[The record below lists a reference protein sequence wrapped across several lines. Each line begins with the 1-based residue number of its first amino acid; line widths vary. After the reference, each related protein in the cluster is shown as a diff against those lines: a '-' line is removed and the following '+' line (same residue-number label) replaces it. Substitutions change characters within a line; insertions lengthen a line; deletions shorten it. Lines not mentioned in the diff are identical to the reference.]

1 MADSDHNDSQEPKRT
16 TVRRKRVPYSP
27 RLTISID
34 QETIEA
40 STRRK
45 SSHCMIAE
53 AIKRAIPRATGV
65 SVDLQAIRWTDP
77 DLQLRYVFLTPRE
90 AQIALLHFDR
100 GETPESFTMKLSN
113 AHVTRANPT
122 VKSTSHRE
130 RWEPIREALN
140 TYREETGLTIAA
152 LEAEIGDIHLNE
164 AMGVNGRA
172 PSAAAETKV
181 RDWIVNEV
189 PTLMPAITAADAI
202 EPQAPKSRRHRVPVK
217 AEIRTQQNGSMR
229 IIGGRPAATGNVA
242 RRRVFGMRQYI
253 E

>member
-1 MADSDHNDSQEPKRT
+1 MADSDHNDSQESKRAT
-16 TVRRKRVPYSP
+16 IRRKRVPYSP
-27 RLTISID
+27 RLTLSID
-34 QETIEA
+34 RETIEA

-77 DLQLRYVFLTPRE
+77 DLQLRYIFLTPRE
-90 AQIALLHFDR
+90 AQVALLHFDR
-100 GETPESFTMKLSN
+100 GQTPEPFEMKLSN
-113 AHVTRANPT
+113 AHVLRANST
-122 VKSTSHRE
+122 VKSTDHRA

-152 LEAEIGDIHLNE
+152 LEAEIGNVHL
-164 AMGVNGRA
+164 ADAIGPSGPA
-172 PSAAAETKV
+172 PSAAVETKV
-181 RDWIVNEV
+181 RDWITREV
-189 PTLMPAITAADAI
+189 PTLASAIVAADAVL
-202 EPQAPKSRRHRVPVK
+202 PQAPKSRRHRVPVK
-217 AEIRTQQNGSMR
+217 PEIRTQQNGSMR
-229 IIGGRPAATGNVA
+229 IVGGRPAATGNVA

>member
-1 MADSDHNDSQEPKRT
+1 MADSNHNDSQEPKRA

-34 QETIEA
+34 RETIEA

-53 AIKRAIPRATGV
+53 AIKQAIPRATGV

-90 AQIALLHFDR
+90 AQIALIHFDR
-100 GETPESFTMKLSN
+100 GQTPEPFEMKLSN
-113 AHVTRANPT
+113 AHVLRAHPS

-140 TYREETGLTIAA
+140 AYREETGLTIAA

-164 AMGVNGRA
+164 AMGINGRA
-172 PSAAAETKV
+172 PSAAAEAKV
-181 RDWIVNEV
+181 RDWIAEKV
-189 PTLMPAITAADAI
+189 PTLAPAITTADAVA
-202 EPQAPKSRRHRVPVK
+202 PQAPKSRRHQVPAK
-217 AEIRTQQNGSMR
+217 PEIRTQQNGSMR

>member
-1 MADSDHNDSQEPKRT
+1 MADSHSNDSAPKNT

-34 QETIEA
+34 RETIEA

-90 AQIALLHFDR
+90 AQVALIHFDR
-100 GETPESFTMKLSN
+100 GQTPEPFEIKLSN
-113 AHVTRANPT
+113 AHVLRAHPS
-122 VKSTSHRE
+122 VRSTDHRA

-140 TYREETGLTIAA
+140 AYREETGLTIAA
-152 LEAEIGDIHLNE
+152 LEAEIGDVHL
-164 AMGVNGRA
+164 ADAIGANGSA
-172 PSAAAETKV
+172 PSVSAEAKV
-181 RDWIVNEV
+181 RDWIIQQN
-189 PTLMPAITAADAI
+189 PALAPAIAAADAI
-202 EPQAPKSRRHRVPVK
+202 SPQAPKSKRHRVPNKPKIVT
-217 AEIRTQQNGSMR
+217 RQNGTMR
-229 IIGGRPAATGNVA
+229 IIGGRPAAVGNVA